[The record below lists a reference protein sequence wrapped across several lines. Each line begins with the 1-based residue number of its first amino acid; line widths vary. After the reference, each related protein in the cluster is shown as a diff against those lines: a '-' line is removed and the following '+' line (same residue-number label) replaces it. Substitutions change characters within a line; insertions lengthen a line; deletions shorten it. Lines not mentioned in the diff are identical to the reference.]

1 MYRKPIFIICF
12 VLAFVLSNTAEAADP
27 DLLLW
32 WKFDEGT
39 GTTAFDSSGNGRDGT
54 LVGPPTWVSSLP
66 GFGSALDFGGDGD
79 HVIDADAAGYMN
91 GLSALSVALWIK
103 SDVIGTDSGFIIFE
117 NPVGQDK
124 KNIRYD
130 ADGGGGDLNLF
141 KYGVTTGNDVREEDE
156 SPSDLQSTD
165 WQHVC
170 VTWQNGTT
178 AATFP
183 NGLNFYLNGV
193 LLAPEEDD
201 GDFVANGVTSAYD
214 RVMVGK
220 GCKDEGA
227 SDGWDGI
234 VDDVQIYSR
243 KLTQEEILVIMAGR
257 EEGQAYAP
265 NPEDG
270 AIDVAVDANLSWIR
284 GEGAVQDDVYF
295 GTDPCALPKVTTIM
309 NLPSFPPLYEPP
321 SDLIASTTY
330 YWRIDEVNGLRTVTG
345 KVWSFTTVLGEA
357 QPYFPFDGAMI
368 PGDVTGDTIWTK
380 LVFTPGA
387 TATKHTGYFNED
399 YSKVDSRAED
409 ANLGQPPY
417 ASMPGWEYTFF
428 AGNPQVPPADE
439 TLVRGTK
446 YFWTVDAEDAE
457 GNVFGGDIWE
467 FAIQGFYAF
476 SPNPPNEAQFIS
488 VTPLLSWLPG
498 FGVTDHEIYMGTSWE
513 DVNNAVYDY
522 LAPPPE
528 FVISRGEPN
537 YQVVTALPDSTKIYW
552 RVDESQGRSPPF
564 FIATALYKGDVWC
577 FTTIPVFGLDD
588 PNLLGWW
595 KFDMGYGIRAWDWSG
610 HENHGTRVGDP
621 PWVGGKT
628 GDANDFALEFDGI
641 DDYVDCGDVGTS
653 GPVTIAAWVKW
664 TGSGNQAIVS
674 KVTGTSQKDYD
685 ISVDNGVLE
694 LWYES
699 GTGDQWVYSTQPI
712 PTDEWTHIAI
722 AFDTLYSGRMY
733 INAALDQS
741 WDTTGNNRGPSTQP
755 VNIGRRAGTY
765 NSNYFSGTIDDV
777 RIYDYALSGEEI
789 RMLGAPPEAWSPKPY
804 DGEASVAVTTALQW
818 MPGKHAAQHDVYIG
832 TDKATVT
839 NATTSSTGI
848 YKGRIGP
855 NTLAVPLSA
864 ETLYYWRIDEVN
876 ISGPSPYL
884 WKGDTWVFRTVGA
897 AGGLLGLYYHW
908 DGYQP
913 DLPLGPP
920 NPFQIFVMS
929 RIDPEVNFDWGSGTP
944 DPNVN
949 VNYFAC
955 RWVGHV
961 ECPVD
966 ANYTFTT
973 RADDG
978 ERLFIDGHKLD
989 LIDYSADP
997 AVDAWRQGGMGVG
1010 QWRASIVLSAG
1021 LHDIEMHQYEREGD
1035 AGAELRWS
1043 AIPTNPSDD
1052 PIPTQII
1059 PAIWLW
1065 APLFASG
1072 PRPPDGATVDDRT
1085 PMLEWIPGLNADYHE
1100 LYFSDSFNDVNNRN
1114 PAIKEIVF
1122 DPCRP
1127 YPAVPPL
1134 RLATTYYWLVDEV
1147 KSSPAERW
1155 NARTVWSFTTSECMS
1170 LDNMEDYNDRDDIR
1184 LVWRDGSADVV
1195 WIGSHPY
1202 LTLLQG
1208 GSSGSNLNVSTA
1220 VGSPIQGAT
1229 GPIPPTPLNYQA
1241 MVLLYDNDGFTYIG
1255 LPGEERW
1262 IYDAPYY
1269 SEIEANTV
1277 GNNSL
1282 NVGQTWDSDGA
1293 KSLSLSFQGHPI
1305 SDGYYDA
1312 SAWPAYTIYG
1322 RGRDIW
1328 GRHDEFYFLSQY
1340 PFTGAGSIQVQILQM
1355 DNTDPWAKAGVMI
1368 REKWAPYSKFAA
1380 VFMTPGNGVSF
1391 QYRDSEDGPCTSIT
1405 KPGITAPQYLKLERT
1420 ISGAFEAKHSANG
1433 FVWEDVNAPG
1443 QAPVLPEISMGTIS
1457 DPNIYVGTAV
1467 TSHNANQ
1474 ACAADFNNVII
1485 SPLPPNW
1492 IYGNIGTNAAEQ
1504 LYVALSDGVNTDVVE
1519 HNDVNAATLTSWQE
1533 WNIPLTD
1540 FTTVNLDAIKKVYIG
1555 FGDRDVP
1562 VQGGSGAIY
1571 VDDIRACPPRCV
1583 PAFAQMIGDIAQPY
1597 DCTVD
1602 EKDVRVLAGD
1612 WLLTDDFIPATAPG
1626 AEGAHYKFENNT
1638 NDSASVYHG
1647 TAYGSPTYT
1656 TGRIDSYAI
1665 SFDGSDDY
1673 VVVQDHPGIEF
1684 TGESFSVSLWLKS
1697 DYTANP
1703 KEFLVCNGTN
1713 GTEFTGASGKRY
1725 VLKFDSG
1732 QLRFLIDDDVT
1743 KTNCNIAY
1751 DNYATGEWVHV
1762 TALCDRDANEL
1773 RVYRDGLLDATTSN
1787 VTTGDINSPAEPLYI
1802 GAKQQEGANA
1812 ASAALAPIDHF
1823 FQGPLDDVRI
1833 YNYALSDGEIAYLAT
1848 DGGAGIH
1855 LAINSPADLYKGE
1868 APGNQWINF
1877 NDYCLIADQYLEK
1890 LLWPTP

>member
-1 MYRKPIFIICF
+1 MYMKPIFIICF

-32 WKFDEGT
+32 WKFDEGS
-39 GTTAFDSSGNGRDGT
+39 GSTAFDSSGNGRDGT
-54 LVGPPTWVSSLP
+54 LVGPPTWVSSQP

-91 GLSALSVALWIK
+91 DLSALSVCLWIK
-103 SDVIGTDSGFIIFE
+103 SDVVGTDSGFIIFE
-117 NPVGQDK
+117 DPSSGQDK

-130 ADGGGGDLNLF
+130 ADGGDGDLNLF

-201 GDFVANGVTSAYD
+201 DDFVPNGVTSAYD

-220 GCKDEGA
+220 GCKDGGA
-227 SDGWDGI
+227 ADGWDGI

-243 KLTQEEILVIMAGR
+243 KLTQEEILAIMAGR

-265 NPEDG
+265 NPKDG
-270 AIDVAVDANLSWIR
+270 GIDVPVNANLSWIR
-284 GEGAVQDDVYF
+284 GEGTVQDDVYF
-295 GTDPCALPKVTTIM
+295 GTDPCSLPKVTTIM
-309 NLPSFPPLYEPP
+309 NLPPFPPTWDPAG
-321 SDLIASTTY
+321 DLVASTTY
-330 YWRIDEVNGLRTVTG
+330 YWRIDEVNGPRIVTG
-345 KVWSFTTVLGEA
+345 ELWEFSTVRGEA
-357 QPYFPFDGAMI
+357 QPSYPIDGSMI
-368 PGDVTGDTIWTK
+368 IGDVTSGFIWTK
-380 LVFTPGA
+380 LAFIPGA
-387 TATKHTGYFNED
+387 TGVTFKGYFSDD
-399 YSKVDSRAED
+399 YSKVESRHPD
-409 ANLGQPPY
+409 ANLGPPPY
-417 ASMPGWEYTFF
+417 ASVPGWEYTYF
-428 AGNPQVPPADE
+428 AGNPQIPPAVDS
-439 TLVRGTK
+439 LVRGTR
-446 YFWTVDAEDAE
+446 YYWAVDTNDAS
-457 GNVFGGDIWE
+457 GHTFPSDIWD
-467 FAIQGFYAF
+467 FSIQGFYAF
-476 SPNPPNEAQFIS
+476 SPKPPNEAIFIS
-488 VTPLLSWLPG
+488 RTPRLSWLPG

-522 LAPPPE
+522 LNPPPE
-528 FVISRGEPN
+528 FVASRGEPN
-537 YQVVTALPDSTKIYW
+537 YQVVTALPHSTKIYW

-577 FTTIPVFGLDD
+577 FTTIPDFPIDD
-588 PNLLGWW
+588 PHLVGWW
-595 KFDMGYGIRAWDWSG
+595 KFDMGYGITAWDWSG
-610 HENHGTRVGDP
+610 HKNHGTRIGDP
-621 PWVGGKT
+621 PPPWVAGKT
-628 GDANDFALEFDGI
+628 GQADDFALDFDGI
-641 DDYVDCGDVGTS
+641 SQYVEVPDSTS
-653 GPVTIAAWVKW
+653 LSLTKDFTIAAWIRPDDVSGGRGIVTKCEGSSHKQYVL
-664 TGSGNQAIVS
+664 TIANGQLRLEYELSGNNYS
-674 KVTGTSQKDYD
+674 LTGGT
-685 ISVDNGVLE
+685 V
-694 LWYES
+694 ES
-699 GTGDQWVYSTQPI
+699 GDWQHVAVTVDGSLLVN
-712 PTDEWTHIAI
+712 
-722 AFDTLYSGRMY
+722 LYM
-733 INAALDQS
+733 NA
-741 WDTTGNNRGPSTQP
+741 TTAASETAPGEVFAQANP
-755 VNIGRRAGTY
+755 VAIGRWSGTY
-765 NSNYFSGTIDDV
+765 NSNYFDGLIDDV
-777 RIYDYALSGEEI
+777 RIYDYALSAAEI
-789 RMLGAPPEAWSPKPY
+789 RMLGAPPEAWAPKPHE
-804 DGEASVAVTTALQW
+804 GEASVAVTTALQW
-818 MPGKHAAQHDVYIG
+818 MPGKYAAQHDVYIG
-832 TDKATVT
+832 TDKAAVT

-855 NTLAVPLSA
+855 NTLDVSLSA

-876 ISGPSPYL
+876 IAGPAPYI
-884 WKGDTWVFRTVGA
+884 WKGDTWMFRTVGA

-908 DGYQP
+908 DGILPPGIPGGP
-913 DLPLGPP
+913 DDPGPA
-920 NPFQIFVMS
+920 NPFQIFVLS
-929 RIDPEVNFDWGSGTP
+929 RIDPKVNFNWGTGSP
-944 DPNVN
+944 DPNIN
-949 VNYFAC
+949 VNNFAC

-966 ANYTFTT
+966 ANYTFYTT
-973 RADDG
+973 TDDG
-978 ERLFIDGHKLD
+978 ARLFIDGVQL
-989 LIDYSADP
+989 LPI
-997 AVDAWRQGGMGVG
+997 DAWQQQGMTEWSG
-1010 QWRASIVLSAG
+1010 SLVLTAG
-1021 LHDIEMHQYEREGD
+1021 LHDIEMHHEEGVGG

-1052 PIPTQII
+1052 GILKQII
-1059 PAIWLW
+1059 PPIWLW
-1065 APLFASG
+1065 PPLFASG
-1072 PRPPDGATVDDRT
+1072 PRPPNGATVDDRT
-1085 PMLEWIPGLNADYHE
+1085 PMLEWMPGLYADYHE
-1100 LYFSDSFNDVNNRN
+1100 LYFSDNFNDVNNRT
-1114 PAIKEIVF
+1114 AVKQIVF
-1122 DPCRP
+1122 DPYLP

-1147 KSSPAERW
+1147 KSSPPERW

-1170 LDNMEDYNDRDDIR
+1170 LDNMELYNDRNDIR
-1184 LVWRDGSADVV
+1184 VVWRDGSADVV
-1195 WIGSHPY
+1195 WTGFHPY

-1229 GPIPPTPLNYQA
+1229 GPIPPTALNEEA
-1241 MVLLYDNDGFTYIG
+1241 MVLRYDNDGWTYIG
-1255 LPGEERW
+1255 LGGEEKW
-1262 IYDAPYY
+1262 VYDAPYY

-1305 SDGYYDA
+1305 SAGYYDA

-1328 GRHDEFYFLSQY
+1328 GRHDEFYYLSQY
-1340 PFTGAGSIQVQILQM
+1340 PLTGAGSIQVQILQM
-1355 DNTDPWAKAGVMI
+1355 DNTDPWAKAGIMI

-1391 QYRDSEDGPCTSIT
+1391 QYRVSEDGPCTSIT
-1405 KPGITAPQYLKLERT
+1405 KPGVTAPQYVKLERT

-1443 QAPVLPEISMGTIS
+1443 SAPVLPEISMGTIS
-1457 DPNIYVGTAV
+1457 DPNIYIGTAV
-1467 TSHNANQ
+1467 TSHNANET
-1474 ACAADFNNVII
+1474 CAADFNNLLI

-1492 IYGNIGTNAAEQ
+1492 IFGNIGTNAAEQ
-1504 LYVALSDGVNTDVVE
+1504 MYVAVSDGVNTDVVE
-1519 HNDVNAATLTSWQE
+1519 HNDLNAATLTTWQE

-1555 FGDRDVP
+1555 LGDRDVP

-1602 EKDVRVLAGD
+1602 EKDIRVLAGD
-1612 WLLTDDFIPATAPG
+1612 WLLTDDFVPAVAPG
-1626 AEGAHYKFENNT
+1626 APGAHYKFENNT

-1665 SFDGSDDY
+1665 YLDGSDDY

-1725 VLKFDSG
+1725 VLKFDG
-1732 QLRFLIDDDVT
+1732 GEFRFLIDDDVT

-1751 DNYATGEWVHV
+1751 DNYATGDWVHV
-1762 TALCDRDANEL
+1762 TTVCDRDATEL
-1773 RVYRDGLLDATTSN
+1773 RVYRDGLLDATTSD

-1812 ASAALAPIDHF
+1812 ASPALAPIDHF

-1855 LAINSPADLYKGE
+1855 FPINSPADLYKGE